1 MKTEATRPA
10 CPGYKSVFD
19 KPKVEPKT
27 LGEWVQLELEL
38 EQRDGVNAREEDQGK
53 GSQDS

>member
-38 EQRDGVNAREEDQGK
+38 EQRDGVNAREENQGK
-53 GSQDS
+53 GSQGS